1 MILGIRF
8 AIFGVGDGFVWFS
21 VTPETNFV
29 ALCVSL
35 RQICL
40 LFFFCFFF
48 WGGFCLSCVCSLHC
62 VCSAVCGQVS
72 HFFFFFCFCVGLLAH
87 HSVFAMFAFL
97 CCRCCFC
104 NCCNRFWFEFVAKS
118 ALFQLFFQSHCLGFF
133 FFSAF
138 VGARVRVRA
147 CVITC
152 LCVCV
157 CVCVCF
163 LRRVVWFVCGFV
175 RFDILLS
182 FSDVRVHS
190 SHRLL

>member
-1 MILGIRF
+1 MIQRHPRNKFCGI
-8 AIFGVGDGFVWFS
+8 V
-21 VTPETNFV
+21 
-29 ALCVSL
+29 CVSSSDM
-35 RQICL
+35 IVV
-40 LFFFCFFF
+40 FFFVFFG
-48 WGGFCLSCVCSLHC
+48 GGFCLSCVCSLHC

-72 HFFFFFCFCVGLLAH
+72 HFFFCFCVGLLAH

-133 FFSAF
+133 FLQCIC
-138 VGARVRVRA
+138 GCARARA
-147 CVITC
+147 CVC
-152 LCVCV
+152 DYVFV

-163 LRRVVWFVCGFV
+163 LRRFVLWV
-175 RFDILLS
+175 LS
-182 FSDVRVHS
+182 DLTFCCRSQTYVHS

>member
-1 MILGIRF
+1 MILTIVSHTLGNLVQSQI
-8 AIFGVGDGFVWFS
+8 
-21 VTPETNFV
+21 
-29 ALCVSL
+29 LCVSS
-35 RQICL
+35 
-40 LFFFCFFF
+40 F
-48 WGGFCLSCVCSLHC
+48 V
-62 VCSAVCGQVS
+62 
-72 HFFFFFCFCVGLLAH
+72 CFCVGSLLVH

-97 CCRCCFC
+97 CCRCCVC

-133 FFSAF
+133 FLQCIC
-138 VGARVRVRA
+138 GCARARA
-147 CVITC
+147 CVC
-152 LCVCV
+152 DYVFVCVCV

>member
-1 MILGIRF
+1 MIVVF
-8 AIFGVGDGFVWFS
+8 F
-21 VTPETNFV
+21 
-29 ALCVSL
+29 
-35 RQICL
+35 
-40 LFFFCFFF
+40 LFFLG
-48 WGGFCLSCVCSLHC
+48 GGFALVVCVRCI
-62 VCSAVCGQVS
+62 VSALRVAARCRI
-72 HFFFFFCFCVGLLAH
+72 FFFFCFCVGLLAH

-163 LRRVVWFVCGFV
+163 LRRFVLWV
-175 RFDILLS
+175 LS
-182 FSDVRVHS
+182 DLIFCCRSQTYVHS